1 MKKFITILVI
11 IIIIILI
18 GISCLFKK
26 DKKDTLTKVK
36 VAEVTHSIFYT
47 PMYISDALGYFE
59 DENLDVEIILTSGAD
74 AVASAVLSN
83 DVQIGFCGSEQSIY
97 IYNKGSKDYLVN
109 FAGLTKR
116 DGSFIVSRT
125 DKEFKL
131 TDLIGKTI
139 LGGRQGG
146 MPAMTLAYTLYEN
159 GIDVNK
165 VNIDT
170 SVAFASMSGAF
181 IGGTG
186 DYVTLF
192 EPTALQL
199 EKQNQ
204 GYVVA
209 SVGKLGGEFPYTA
222 FNAKKS
228 YIDKNPKVIEGFV
241 SAIQKG
247 LDYTFNHTPEE
258 LAKIIEDYFP
268 DVSKNDLIEVIKRYK
283 ENDSWYRTTYI
294 TKDGFDR
301 IQDIMKYNGVLDK
314 SASYNKLVNNKYS
327 KK

>member
-11 IIIIILI
+11 IAIIILI
-18 GISCLFKK
+18 TISFLFKK
-26 DKKDTLTKVK
+26 EEKSTLTKIK
-36 VAEVTHSIFYT
+36 VAEVTHSVFYT
-47 PMYISDALGYFE
+47 PMYVSDALGYFE

-125 DKEFKL
+125 NEEFKL
-131 TDLIGKTI
+131 TDLVGKSI

-170 SVAFASMSGAF
+170 SIAFASMSGAF

-209 SVGKLGGEFPYTA
+209 SVGELGGEVPYTA

-228 YIDKNPKVIEGFV
+228 YIEKNPEVIESF
-241 SAIQKG
+241 SIAIQKG
-247 LDYTFNHTPEE
+247 LDYTFKHSPEE
-258 LAKIIEDYFP
+258 LAEVIEDYFP

-283 ENDSWYRTTYI
+283 ESDSWYKTTYI
-294 TKDGFDR
+294 YEEGFDR
-301 IQDIMKYNGVLDK
+301 IQDIMEYNDVLDK
-314 SASYNKLVNNKYS
+314 EAPFDKLVNNKYN